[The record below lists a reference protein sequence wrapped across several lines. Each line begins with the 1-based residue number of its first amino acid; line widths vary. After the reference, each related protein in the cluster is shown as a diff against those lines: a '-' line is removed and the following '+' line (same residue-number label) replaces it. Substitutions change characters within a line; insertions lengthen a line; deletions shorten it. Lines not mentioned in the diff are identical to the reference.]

1 MPLWFPNEKWEQ
13 QKKEEYWKGNIGV
26 GTKKHWVIDQAPYF
40 WSLIAEGKRSGEK
53 KTLAYGTILN

>member
-1 MPLWFPNEKWEQ
+1 MGTA
-13 QKKEEYWKGNIGV
+13 KERRILKGKHRV